1 MLQLFEYIKGIFA
14 FDPNSPLLFTHFQ
27 FWAFFAIVF
36 ALFSLLQ
43 SKTLLRN
50 AYLFFVSL
58 LFYYKTSGLFVGLLL
73 LVTVSDFFI
82 AQGIYHFRDRSLV
95 MKRLLLCLSVIID
108 LGILCYFKYAYF
120 FADVVN
126 QLFGT
131 SFEVTNIAAEWA
143 NGIVGS
149 NFFSVD
155 RIILPVGISFYTF

>member
-82 AQGIYHFRDRSLV
+82 AQGIFHFRDR
-95 MKRLLLCLSVIID
+95 
-108 LGILCYFKYAYF
+108 
-120 FADVVN
+120 
-126 QLFGT
+126 
-131 SFEVTNIAAEWA
+131 
-143 NGIVGS
+143 
-149 NFFSVD
+149 
-155 RIILPVGISFYTF
+155 